1 MNSSPGGK
9 RSDYK
14 ATWMRVS
21 GTLSNARMS
30 VAYTDDERELER
42 SGAGTTQFLL
52 DNVGIDPSD
61 VVLEIGCGV
70 GRVGKHMAR
79 HCARWIGADVS
90 SNMLRHST
98 ENLRE
103 FPNVEFVELSGYDL
117 EPIASG
123 SVDFVYC
130 TVVFPHLSQ
139 WDRFSYV
146 EEAFR
151 VLRPGGKLYVDN
163 VNLCSESGWRI
174 FQDHR
179 RIPPLERIP
188 EIGECSTPEE
198 LMEYLRRAGFES
210 ITSKPGDELIA
221 VWGKKPGEREAPK
234 PAVD

>member
-1 MNSSPGGK
+1 MNSSPEGK
-9 RSDYK
+9 RSNYK
-14 ATWMRVS
+14 ATWMAVS

-30 VAYTDDERELER
+30 VAYTEDERELDR
-42 SGAGTTQFLL
+42 SGAATTKFLL
-52 DNVGIDPSD
+52 DNVGVDPSD

-70 GRVGKHMAR
+70 GRVGKHLAR
-79 HCARWIGADVS
+79 HCARWIGSDVS
-90 SNMLRHST
+90 SNMLRHAAES
-98 ENLRE
+98 LRE
-103 FPNVEFVELSGYDL
+103 FSNVEFVELSGYDL
-117 EPIASG
+117 QPIASE

-221 VWGKKPGEREAPK
+221 VWGKKPGKR
-234 PAVD
+234 